1 MTEWYF
7 ARAGAQHGPMSF
19 EQLQQV
25 AASGGL
31 DPANDLVWN
40 ETMAGWT
47 PAAQV
52 PGLFV
57 VAAAPDLS
65 DRRDPGSDS
74 SERAFPDVAASTPSN
89 PYQPP
94 QSRWIEPA
102 PVVAGPSLYDIV
114 PGSDPIDPGACVSR
128 GFELTKRYYLTILLV
143 GLVYFGC
150 YFGVSMAL
158 GLVQF
163 AITFAVSGGRFAEP
177 GTMSDGAGYAVTGT
191 SFLLQIMAQ
200 VFYFF
205 LQLGL
210 IRVGLNLVSGKSV
223 EIGQLFGE
231 GPKLLKA
238 ILATILYTIALMIG
252 LVLLIVPGVYIA
264 LRYGQYLKG
273 IVDRDLGIIESF
285 EYSSSIT
292 TNNRGNLFVLWLL
305 ILLLG
310 LLGMITC
317 GLGFL
322 FIGPMIWLIT
332 LIAYRWMQYGR
343 DAAADH
349 PGTTEPMLSGT

>member
-7 ARAGAQHGPMSF
+7 ARAGAQHGPMPF

-25 AASGGL
+25 AADGGL

-40 ETMAGWT
+40 ETMTGWT

-52 PGLFV
+52 PGLF
-57 VAAAPDLS
+57 A
-65 DRRDPGSDS
+65 
-74 SERAFPDVAASTPSN
+74 AASTADATDPPAQSPESASAESAPPTAPSN
-89 PYQPP
+89 PYLPP

-102 PVVAGPSLYDIV
+102 PVVAGPALYDIV

-128 GFELTKRYYLTILLV
+128 GFELTKRYYVTILLV

-150 YFGVSMAL
+150 YFGVSIAMGVIQMVITLAL
-158 GLVQF
+158 GQ
-163 AITFAVSGGRFAEP
+163 
-177 GTMSDGAGYAVTGT
+177 TGT
-191 SFLLQIMAQ
+191 TQAGELAGNAHYVVMGSSFVMQFIAQ

-210 IRVGLNLVSGKSV
+210 IRVGLNLVSGKPV

-238 ILATILYTIALMIG
+238 ILATILYSIALMVG
-252 LVLLIVPGVYIA
+252 LLLLIVPGIYIA

-273 IVDRDLGIIESF
+273 IVDRDLGIMESF

-305 ILLLG
+305 IFLLG
-310 LLGMITC
+310 LLGLITC

-322 FIGPMIWLIT
+322 FIGPMVWLVM
-332 LIAYRWMQYGR
+332 LVAYRWMQYGR
-343 DAAADH
+343 DAVADH